1 MVVQALRTRQPAVL
15 EDLLATDGREIQA
28 VAYLI
33 LRDRADAE
41 DVGVETLIAALE
53 HGPALRD
60 EDALRAWLLRIA
72 TNRSLSM
79 RRRSARVVRLE
90 ILPEMAALASSGD
103 SDSRV
108 ALLKGIADLP
118 PKMRA
123 AVVLRYYAD
132 LSVQECAGALGKS
145 PNTVKAQLQEALDRL
160 RAALGGASGEETTRK
175 ATEAGNV

>member
-1 MVVQALRTRQPAVL
+1 
-15 EDLLATDGREIQA
+15 LATYGREIQA

-41 DVGVETLIAALE
+41 DVVVETLIA
-53 HGPALRD
+53 GVWSTGLRFVTRTRSGRGCF
-60 EDALRAWLLRIA
+60 ESRP
-72 TNRSLSM
+72 NRSLSM
-79 RRRSARVVRLE
+79 RRRSTRVVRLE
-90 ILPEMAALASSGD
+90 ILPEMAAVASSGD

-123 AVVLRYYAD
+123 ALVLRYYAD

-175 ATEAGNV
+175 ATEAGNF